1 MQDRFAT
8 PPYHV
13 TQEGRRIAV
22 HALDNGAEKT
32 LAVGW
37 AVPFK
42 EGEME
47 ATFRLFARSP
57 QLLAEGRLLLLYLES
72 LGLAHQP
79 AVTAFAEAVK
89 DAAPAAEEDGQ

>member
-57 QLLAEGRLLLLYLES
+57 QLLAEGRRLLLYLGS

-79 AVTAFAEAVK
+79 AVTAFADAVK
-89 DAAPAAEEDGQ
+89 DATRTPDEAGL

>member
-1 MQDRFAT
+1 VQDRFAT

-13 TQEGRRIAV
+13 TREDRRIAV
-22 HALDNGAEKT
+22 NAMLEGGEQT

-37 AVPFK
+37 AVPFH
-42 EGEME
+42 EGEIE

-57 QLLAEGRLLLLYLES
+57 QLLAEGRRLLLYLES

-89 DAAPAAEEDGQ
+89 DATRTPEEAGP